1 MRPALFL
8 LLLMCISAGVPI
20 APPGVRSGAAR
31 AQPPAPADC
40 PTEPA
45 GPDQV
50 PIAIMPMLPA
60 QPGLPGGGMAM
71 LGLDGV
77 PAEGTICSPGD
88 PPMPHD
94 ILRGDPSSDLLAGEG
109 DRPLRGPK
117 APDLLRDDGGAPT
130 N

>member
-1 MRPALFL
+1 MRPALVL
-8 LLLMCISAGVPI
+8 LLLACVPVGL
-20 APPGVRSGAAR
+20 PGGLPMAAR

-50 PIAIMPMLPA
+50 SIGIMPILPA
-60 QPGLPGGGMAM
+60 QPGLSGGGLAM
-71 LGLDGV
+71 LGLNGI

-117 APDLLRDDGGAPT
+117 APDLLRDDGGSDP